1 MSLGQAALKW
11 VLAEPTVTSAQPNI
25 YDLEQLEE
33 FAAAPDLPDLTP
45 ADLREV
51 AALYA
56 RNFGLQPDLPSDD
69 SPHCVG
75 AARSGADAQPP
86 ITYRR

>member
-1 MSLGQAALKW
+1 M
-11 VLAEPTVTSAQPNI
+11 LAEPTVTSAQPNI

-45 ADLREV
+45 DDLREV

-56 RNFGLQPDLPSDD
+56 RNFDVAP
-69 SPHCVG
+69 
-75 AARSGADAQPP
+75 AAV
-86 ITYRR
+86 

>member
-1 MSLGQAALKW
+1 MTLGQAALKW

-45 ADLREV
+45 DDLREV

-56 RNFGLQPDLPSDD
+56 RNFDLQPAG
-69 SPHCVG
+69 V
-75 AARSGADAQPP
+75 
-86 ITYRR
+86 

>member
-1 MSLGQAALKW
+1 MPRPVATQI
-11 VLAEPTVTSAQPNI
+11 PQITQNRMTIVTSAQPNI

-45 ADLREV
+45 DDLERV

-56 RNFGLQPDLPSDD
+56 RNFDLQPAG
-69 SPHCVG
+69 V
-75 AARSGADAQPP
+75 
-86 ITYRR
+86 